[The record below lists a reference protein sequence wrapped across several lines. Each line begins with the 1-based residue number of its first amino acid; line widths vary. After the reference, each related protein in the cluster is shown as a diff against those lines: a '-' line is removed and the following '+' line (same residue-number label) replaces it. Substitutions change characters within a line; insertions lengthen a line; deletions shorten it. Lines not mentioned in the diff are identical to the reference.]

1 MKSVLSRVA
10 VCAALSV
17 TATTAILPLTSGT
30 ALAVPVSTQT
40 QFYANDTDGDGAHGL
55 FSRLTPTGAPKT
67 IVTDTG
73 SVDVIWVTASR
84 DGSRFADV
92 EDTLD
97 ADGFTVSQNL
107 VVRDVSGRL
116 VRTIEHVSYAS
127 YHDSQPALSPN
138 GSTLV
143 WTRHDMVHNTY
154 SLRRAA
160 VASGGSVQI
169 VAGSYGN
176 SVFLD
181 ATTLL
186 IESYSN
192 PWYTVA
198 VTGGTPVAATGFPDL
213 AVLPTVSVDGSQV
226 AWWLDTTAAGAT
238 VSTSSIQVATLT
250 PTSGHWAATSPATV
264 ASGLENEHAAFSRDG
279 STVYY
284 VKNDGDFG
292 PGAIYSV
299 ASTGGTA
306 TKLDTT
312 PVSDVWTQAI
322 GAVDDG
328 TPPGATTPK
337 PAILNG
343 TSATLGWTS
352 PTDTDLSGTYITR
365 TLNGGSPKNIYVPAP
380 LTSYVDTGLTLGAT
394 YSYAFKALD
403 RSGHSGAIASRSL
416 TALKAAPTVADPTS
430 TTSTKASFPVTFGPT
445 GPSSA
450 KFYVDY
456 VPAGSTTW
464 KHWVTGATGR
474 ARTFGSAAA
483 TNVAATTSTLG
494 LSYTFKV
501 QVKDAY
507 GNATPSVNSSRAVVP
522 FDQTRATLS
531 GGSNVYGTSAFLGSI
546 RKLWHTSDYARV
558 TLTGNRLQVVGI
570 KCTSCGKF
578 AIYDGST
585 LIATVD
591 TYATSSKVRQ
601 VLYTRYYS
609 AIGTH
614 TFTIRPKATAGR
626 PNVMLDGFAMRR

>member
-17 TATTAILPLTSGT
+17 TATSAILPLTSGT
-30 ALAVPVSTQT
+30 ALALPAPTET
-40 QFYANDTDGDGAHGL
+40 QFYANDTDGDGTHGL
-55 FSRLTPTGAPKT
+55 FSRLTPTGTPKT
-67 IVTDTG
+67 IVADTG

-92 EDTLD
+92 EDTVD
-97 ADGFTVSQNL
+97 VDGFTVSQNL

-127 YHDSQPALSPN
+127 YHDSQMALSPD
-138 GSTLV
+138 GSTIV

-154 SLRRAA
+154 TLRRAA

-169 VAGSYGN
+169 AGNYGN

-181 ATTLL
+181 NTTLL
-186 IESYSN
+186 IESYTN
-192 PWYTVA
+192 PWYTLP

-213 AVLPTVSVDGSQV
+213 AILPTVSVLGDKV
-226 AWWLDTTAAGAT
+226 AWWLDTTPAGSP
-238 VSTSSIQVATLT
+238 VVTSSIQVATLT
-250 PTSGHWAATSPATV
+250 LTSGHATATSPLTV
-264 ASGLENEHAAFSRDG
+264 ASGQENEHAAFSRDG
-279 STVYY
+279 STVFF

-312 PVSDVWTQAI
+312 PVGDVWTQAI

-328 TPPGATTPK
+328 TAPGATTPK
-337 PAILNG
+337 PAVLNG

-365 TLNGGSPKNIYVPAP
+365 TLNGGSAKNIYVPAP

-394 YSYAFKALD
+394 YSYAFKAID
-403 RSGHSGAIASRSL
+403 RSGHAGVTAERSL
-416 TALKAAPTVADPTS
+416 QALKAAPTAADPTS
-430 TTSTKASFPVTFGPT
+430 TTSTKVSFPVTFGPT
-445 GPSSA
+445 GPTGA
-450 KFYVDY
+450 TFYVDY

-464 KHWVTGATGR
+464 THWITGAAGR
-474 ARTFGSAAA
+474 AHTFGSAAA
-483 TNVAATTSTLG
+483 TNVAATASTLG
-494 LSYTFKV
+494 QSYTFKV

-507 GNATPSVNSSRAVVP
+507 GNATPWVNSSRAVVP
-522 FDQTRATLS
+522 FDQTKATLV
-531 GGSNVYGTSAFLGSI
+531 GGGNVYGSSAFLGSL
-546 RKLWHTSDYARV
+546 RKLWHTTDYARI
-558 TLTGNRLQVVGI
+558 TLTGNRLQIVGI
-570 KCTSCGKF
+570 KCSTCGAF
-578 AIYDGST
+578 ALYDGST
-585 LIATVD
+585 LVATVD
-591 TYATSSKVRQ
+591 THSTATLVRA
-601 VLYTRYYS
+601 VLYTRYFS
-609 AIGTH
+609 SVGTH
-614 TFTIRPKATAGR
+614 TFTIRPKATTGR